1 MLIHY
6 SNKVFMLTKD
16 LFREV
21 CMSHKKAERISI
33 GEQIYKHEITKKE
46 AMDKYGIG
54 KSTAEL
60 YVREYKKANGIPI
73 KTPSLT
79 PSSDEVRVLRS
90 KSPDSPEISEY
101 MAMSKEELIREL
113 IISKANELRAKKG
126 YEVKGAGANK
136 EFIPLNNKNS
146 KS

>member
-1 MLIHY
+1 
-6 SNKVFMLTKD
+6 
-16 LFREV
+16 
-21 CMSHKKAERISI
+21 MSYKKAERISI
-33 GEQIYKHEITKKE
+33 GEQIYKHEITKIE
-46 AMDKYGIG
+46 AMAKYGIG

-60 YVREYKKANGIPI
+60 YLREYKEANGIPI
-73 KTPSLT
+73 VKSASIL
-79 PSSDEVRVLRS
+79 SSDGALLLQS
-90 KSPDSPEISEY
+90 KSPESTELSEY

-113 IISKANELRAKKG
+113 IIAKANELRAKKG